1 MDSFFELFSLR
12 TSPSFYKIIHIRA
25 GPDGGTFMTEEQA
38 HVAWLKDRASNL
50 GLTFSEYMLFLIFET
65 LDHSTAINPE
75 QLSAAPWETAE

>member
-1 MDSFFELFSLR
+1 
-12 TSPSFYKIIHIRA
+12 
-25 GPDGGTFMTEEQA
+25 MTEEQA

-75 QLSAAPWETAE
+75 QLSAAPWESAE